1 MDTEHSIPVRTWLQ
15 TLANSSG
22 AFGLRVVERAPRGGA
37 RSSRSAAFLAVLVPQ
52 RTRKEVRLLVEARSR
67 LTPREAIG
75 VCNDLRR
82 KEKRSEAAIIACPYI
97 SPRVAEICREHGVGY
112 LDQAGNCDIRASG
125 FVLQIDGRPNAAP
138 DTRPLS
144 NPFATKASRVARLLL
159 IHPGRTWQVQELAAA
174 GQISLGLAS
183 KAKNALIEQGH
194 AHERAGRLAVRDP
207 RALLEAWAAAYKL
220 PARRS
225 QLYVMDE
232 TDRTETA
239 VSLWCEK
246 QHIEHA
252 LAEFSGA
259 WRLAPMVRYKQT
271 SVCLRESSSR
281 DILSDLMRALDAKPV
296 ETGSNLVVSITSD
309 ESIFFDARKVES
321 LMVLT
326 PVQLYLEL
334 HAQRGRGKEAA
345 DELMQ
350 RVLAPGF
357 EQATQQVGA
366 KDGAR

>member
-1 MDTEHSIPVRTWLQ
+1 M
-15 TLANSSG
+15 
-22 AFGLRVVERAPRGGA
+22 VETRA
-37 RSSRSAAFLAVLVPQ
+37 
-52 RTRKEVRLLVEARSR
+52 R
-67 LTPREAIG
+67 LTQREAIG
-75 VCNDLRR
+75 VCADLKR
-82 KEKRSEAAIIACPYI
+82 KGKRSIAAIIACPYV

-112 LDQAGNCDIRASG
+112 LDAAGNCDIRASG

-138 DTRPLS
+138 DTRPLL

-159 IHPGRTWQVQELAAA
+159 IHPGRSWQVQELAEA

-183 KAKNALIEQGH
+183 KAKDALIEQGH
-194 AHERAGRLAVRDP
+194 AQERAGRLEARDS
-207 RALLEAWAAAYKL
+207 RALLETWSAVYKL

-239 VSLWCEK
+239 VLRWCEK
-246 QHIEHA
+246 QHIEHG

-259 WRLAPMVRYKQT
+259 WRLAPMVRYKQA

-281 DILSDLMRALDAKPV
+281 DILSDLMRDLDAKPV

-321 LMVLT
+321 LTVLS
-326 PVQLYLEL
+326 PVQLYLAF
-334 HAQRGRGKEAA
+334 HAQRGRGREAA

-357 EQATQQVGA
+357 EQAIQHVGA